1 MNYLD
6 FLKLLIALG
15 PKLPEVMAHVQHIV
29 SDVQAIVAL
38 VSGKEPLFG
47 ATAIEL
53 NATEQAAEGEVLAA
67 MAGSGETFAAF
78 DGTLIRRAFEFIK
91 ANPELLQLIL
101 ALLK

>member
-38 VSGKEPLFG
+38 LKPATFG
-47 ATAIEL
+47 AAEFVP
-53 NATEQAAEGEVLAA
+53 NATEQEAEGEVVAA
-67 MAGSGETFAAF
+67 MAGGDTFAAF
-78 DGTLIRRAFEFIK
+78 DGKLIRALFQFVK
-91 ANPELLQLIL
+91 DNPELLQLIL